1 MRTPSL
7 GTGACLVCLD
17 VGTIYADILQVG
29 VLAQFLED
37 LLDQAAFRPL
47 LESLVVVIPEGAVS
61 IASRAFADW

>member
-1 MRTPSL
+1 MMAESRLEKFTIKKLMR
-7 GTGACLVCLD
+7 D
-17 VGTIYADILQVG
+17 Y
-29 VLAQFLED
+29 